1 MKPIVI
7 FIQTNVLIAFSALTL
22 TVSTQFQLGLNIS
35 LESYH
40 FLIFFSTLFIYNIH
54 RRITLLNGFKT
65 IPSENYNEYK
75 TSLKVIHRCL
85 VIALGGIVITLLK
98 TRLNLVFV
106 LIPFGIISLLYSIP
120 FKMGQKTL
128 ITLRQIPYLKIFLIA
143 FVWAAVTVFIPVVN
157 YKKPLYSLHVLSVFL
172 ERMLFV
178 LAITLPFDI
187 RDMDDDKKAGI
198 QTIPLRLGVIK
209 SIYMSVAVLILFFT
223 LALAHYTFTR
233 QWLILGAFTIIF
245 TITLLALIHPKIQ
258 KLQLYHRGIL
268 DGTMLLQGILI
279 LGCYFIRL
287 YFNLYV
293 I

>member
-187 RDMDDDKKAGI
+187 RDMDDDKKREFK
-198 QTIPLRLGVIK
+198 QSLCV
-209 SIYMSVAVLILFFT
+209 
-223 LALAHYTFTR
+223 
-233 QWLILGAFTIIF
+233 
-245 TITLLALIHPKIQ
+245 
-258 KLQLYHRGIL
+258 
-268 DGTMLLQGILI
+268 
-279 LGCYFIRL
+279 
-287 YFNLYV
+287 
-293 I
+293 